1 MKLTGIY
8 FDGKINLDTPFKT
21 DKPIKV
27 TVNFPSLK
35 EKKTLNLKD
44 FSFYQSQEL
53 LKKYKGSFSDEVIE
67 ERRSEI

>member
-1 MKLTGIY
+1 MKLTGTY
-8 FDGKINLDTPFKT
+8 FDGKINVDTPFKT

-27 TVNFPSLK
+27 IITFPSQK
-35 EKKTLNLKD
+35 EKKILKLKD